1 MRFNLN
7 LKDISGYILL
17 IILVASSAFA
27 LDVLSAHLTVEIGPK
42 SLLDKNGAVITTV
55 EVVYP
60 LWHQVVN
67 LMKNFLYGLAAA
79 IFITVFV
86 ANKLQRTQQEE
97 KESELKKLN
106 EAVNVNVFDSLFKTI
121 IPEEIFKIIKQEII
135 ENKVVRREAK
145 WVYNFVE
152 SDGGAI
158 LCTQTTRYE
167 LHNLSQASVSNP
179 IKLKLDSLGGEKY
192 KIISAECLSRAGD
205 VLVHYDPLDE
215 DNNKN
220 INVEDSG
227 NKMTVEYTVNIP
239 PENYVEY
246 KTVFEKLYNG
256 DITDAQG
263 TSVPVIGADI
273 IVNFPEGYNFD
284 VSPMMSSKPRL
295 ITQSHTQKIYRVEGG
310 ILPNQGFL
318 FYLVKNKN
326 G

>member
-1 MRFNLN
+1 MKF
-7 LKDISGYILL
+7 KDISGYVLL
-17 IILVASSAFA
+17 IILVASFAFA

-42 SLLDKNGAVITTV
+42 SLLGKNGTVITTV
-55 EVVYP
+55 EVIYP

-86 ANKLQRTQQEE
+86 ANKLQRTQQKE
-97 KESELKKLN
+97 KEDELKKLN
-106 EAVNVNVFDSLFKTI
+106 SAVNINVFDSLFKTI

-152 SDGGAI
+152 SGENIA
-158 LCTQTTRYE
+158 CTQTTRYE
-167 LHNLSQASVSNP
+167 LHNLSQAPVSNP
-179 IKLKLDSLGGEKY
+179 IKLQLDSLGGEKY

-220 INVEDSG
+220 INVKDNG

-246 KTVFEKLYNG
+246 KTVFEKSYQGN
-256 DITDAQG
+256 ITDAQG
-263 TSVPVIGADI
+263 TLVPVIGADI

-284 VSPMMSSKPRL
+284 VSPLMSSKPRL
-295 ITQSHTQKIYRVEGG
+295 ITQSSTQKIYRVEGG
-310 ILPNQGFL
+310 ILPNQGFI
-318 FYLVKNKN
+318 FYLVKN